1 MSLSL
6 GGEVIELRHAQVD
19 GITPGLL
26 ALLSEEER
34 VKADRFIFPHD
45 RDCFV
50 AAHALVRVALSDY
63 FARAPQD
70 WSFVTNAWGKP
81 RVDANDGSARLCFN
95 LSHTRGHVA
104 VAVALDREV
113 GVDVERIAPSRADEE
128 VARQLFAP
136 AEFAAFQEE
145 PEGGRAE
152 AFFDVWT
159 LKEAYIKAVGLGVA
173 LPLKDFAFTRDP
185 LRISFAPTLE
195 DTPSRWLFR
204 RFRPEPDVA
213 MALAARRGPGAEPVV
228 NLRQV
233 ALGALI
239 AAR

>member
-6 GGEVIELRHAQVD
+6 GDDVIELRHGRVG
-19 GITPGLL
+19 GITPGML
-26 ALLSEEER
+26 ALLSDEER
-34 VKADRFIFPHD
+34 ARADRFAFAHD
-45 RDCFV
+45 RDRYV
-50 AAHALVRVALSDY
+50 AAHALARSTLSDF

-70 WSFVTNAWGKP
+70 WAFVTNGWGKP
-81 RVDANDGSARLCFN
+81 RVAASDASARLCFN

-145 PEGGRAE
+145 PQVGRAE
-152 AFFDVWT
+152 AFFDLWT
-159 LKEAYIKAVGLGVA
+159 LKEAYIKAVGLGLA

-185 LRISFAPTLE
+185 LRISFAPTL
-195 DTPSRWLFR
+195 DDIPSRWLFR
-204 RFRPEPDVA
+204 RFHPAPDVA
-213 MALAARRGPGAEPVV
+213 MALAARRGQGAEPEVK
-228 NLRQV
+228 LRQV
-233 ALGALI
+233 ELGAF
-239 AAR
+239 

>member
-70 WSFVTNAWGKP
+70 WTFVTNAWGKP

-173 LPLKDFAFTRDP
+173 LPLTDFAFTRDP

-204 RFRPEPDVA
+204 RFRSAPDVA